1 MRELFFIE
9 FCRKASLESARRPET
24 VKKLFRVDIQLGK
37 LQTSQNIYSQEQA
50 TWLLL
55 LLCSSWLHFTNYFWY
70 VQNCRAYYTRKE
82 RFYSLCKEKRKQ
94 NNIFCLKE
102 ASTNKIN
109 GDPVLERC
117 SRENLLWK
125 SHINPKIVLLQLLI
139 YIIIVA
145 SISFAF
151 WGLPVIAGQYF
162 VHSLI
167 GHISG
172 TKHFW
177 GIAFRWLLIR
187 WNSSFQQY

>member
-9 FCRKASLESARRPET
+9 FCRKASLESARWPET
-24 VKKLFRVDIQLGK
+24 VKKAFPRGYSTGKITNDPEHLFAG
-37 LQTSQNIYSQEQA
+37 TSNLTTTI
-50 TWLLL
+50 TLLFL
-55 LLCSSWLHFTNYFWY
+55 VTFTNYFWY

-125 SHINPKIVLLQLLI
+125 SHINPKIILLQLLI
-139 YIIIVA
+139 YTIIVA

-187 WNSSFQQY
+187 WNSFFQRY